1 MIQLLGIGLIG
12 FLLLWAQK
20 FLYESLWEKSLYV
33 SVSFGKEP
41 VFEGEQGE
49 LKEII
54 ENKKRLPLSMLKVK
68 FKTDRHLLFEN
79 EKGSRTTDQYYR
91 NDIFRIDGGE
101 RVTRTLKFR
110 CGRRGYYTIDEISLV
125 ASDLFFLSQ
134 LVADRP
140 VKTEICISQ
149 TL

>member
-91 NDIFRIDGGE
+91 NDIFRIDGG
-101 RVTRTLKFR
+101 
-110 CGRRGYYTIDEISLV
+110 
-125 ASDLFFLSQ
+125 
-134 LVADRP
+134 
-140 VKTEICISQ
+140 
-149 TL
+149 